1 MHEQGHFGSS
11 VVTYMKNEIKPYL
24 NGKNGLLTN
33 PVAFITITFTLGV
46 ASVVGVSLVNAI
58 GSYLKDEV

>member
-33 PVAFITITFTLGV
+33 PAAFITITFTLGV
-46 ASVVGVSLVNAI
+46 ASVV
-58 GSYLKDEV
+58 

>member
-11 VVTYMKNEIKPYL
+11 VIKHMKNEIKPYL